1 MYNISE
7 LERKWIQYRR
17 KRVMKIV
24 LYAVGVIAL
33 VLGPLAYVT
42 LKGSDENAK
51 GNKAA
56 PVHPSPAVSGRGAVA
71 LNPSQPPAKEPPRKA
86 AADILT
92 PQIPS
97 MQPKTPVQKPER
109 KKPKMLIT
117 LTDKNAVATEA
128 PQEHKQIK
136 LQMVDTRNQAVVKE
150 IEQRFPLTKDYDDA
164 MYLAKYY
171 YGKRKYKKAEYWA
184 MQANAIDS
192 TQEESWIIFGKAI
205 AKRGHRADAL
215 RVLQAYYDR
224 SGSIRVKELIDR
236 IRKGKK
242 Y

>member
-7 LERKWIQYRR
+7 LERKWVRYRQKRYLKYGFYGAAVLILLFGPMLFVSFR
-17 KRVMKIV
+17 K
-24 LYAVGVIAL
+24 A
-33 VLGPLAYVT
+33 
-42 LKGSDENAK
+42 
-51 GNKAA
+51 
-56 PVHPSPAVSGRGAVA
+56 PSPIAGGEKKLSSGSATTVA
-71 LNPSQPPAKEPPRKA
+71 QAKSVPAKTIPASTTGEQSPAEETLAPGVPSLEEKKLKESAGKA
-86 AADILT
+86 
-92 PQIPS
+92 
-97 MQPKTPVQKPER
+97 
-109 KKPKMLIT
+109 KPKMLIT
-117 LTDKNAVATEA
+117 VTDKNAQAGESGTERKA
-128 PQEHKQIK
+128 IK
-136 LQMVDTRNQAVVKE
+136 MEMVDTKNRTVAKE

-184 MQANAIDS
+184 MQANSIDS

-215 RVLQAYYDR
+215 RVLQAFYDR
-224 SGSIRVKELIDR
+224 SGSIRVKELIDK